1 MPLAPDPAFE
11 ARVGAVRRFSRFYTR
26 RIGLLDEGLLQ
37 SPFSLTQ
44 ARVLYE
50 LAHRREATA
59 TAVAAALNID
69 HGYLSRIL
77 RAFEERD
84 LIVRRRDKNDA
95 RQIVLSLTTKGH
107 KAFAALDQ
115 RSQRETGRLLKHL
128 DEAEQAR
135 VVAAMGTIERLI
147 EPGTARERQYTLR
160 PHRPGDM
167 GWVVERHGV
176 LYGAEYGWGSHIEAI
191 TAEIVAAFLKT
202 FDPAREHCWIADMD
216 GERVGC
222 AFLVKDSDDVAR
234 LRLVLVEPH
243 ARGLGLGRD
252 LVRQSIAFARKAGYR
267 KVTLWTHS
275 VLTAARAIYQ
285 KEGFQLT
292 RQWVH
297 DDFGKP
303 EPSESWELEL

>member
-1 MPLAPDPAFE
+1 
-11 ARVGAVRRFSRFYTR
+11 
-26 RIGLLDEGLLQ
+26 
-37 SPFSLTQ
+37 
-44 ARVLYE
+44 
-50 LAHRREATA
+50 
-59 TAVAAALNID
+59 
-69 HGYLSRIL
+69 
-77 RAFEERD
+77 
-84 LIVRRRDKNDA
+84 
-95 RQIVLSLTTKGH
+95 
-107 KAFAALDQ
+107 
-115 RSQRETGRLLKHL
+115 
-128 DEAEQAR
+128 
-135 VVAAMGTIERLI
+135 MGTIE
-147 EPGTARERQYTLR
+147 PDTARERQYTLR
-160 PHRPGDM
+160 PHPPGDM

-202 FDPAREHCWIADMD
+202 FDPARERCWIAEMD
-216 GERVGC
+216 GDRVGC
-222 AFLVKDSDDVAR
+222 AFLVKDSDDIAR

-252 LVRQSIAFARKAGYR
+252 LVRQSVAFARKAGYR

-297 DDFGKP
+297 ADFGKP